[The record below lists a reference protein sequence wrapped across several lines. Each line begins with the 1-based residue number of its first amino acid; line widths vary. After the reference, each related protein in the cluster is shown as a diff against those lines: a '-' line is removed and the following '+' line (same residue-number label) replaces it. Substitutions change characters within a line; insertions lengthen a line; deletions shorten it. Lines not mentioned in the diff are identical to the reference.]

1 METTF
6 LIIYFAALLV
16 LAAFGTYGLVMVI
29 YYLRLRPTD
38 PKPAREVA
46 LSRYPHVTVQLPLF
60 NELHVAERLVEAVC
74 RLNYPMERLEIQILD
89 DSTDSTTKVLAN
101 LTRRKR
107 RMGFNIHH
115 IHRTNRQGFKAGALK
130 EGLTTATGEF
140 IAIFDADF
148 VPEPEFLNQTIPH
161 LLGDPQ
167 LGLVQARWEHINHD
181 YSLLTRMQAMA
192 LDAHFA
198 MEQQV
203 RNRAKCFINFNGT
216 AGIWRKACILDAGNW
231 ESDTLTEDLD
241 LSYRAQLRGWRFL
254 YLNDV
259 TVPAELP
266 AEINGLK
273 SQQFRWTKGA
283 IETAKKHL
291 LRVWFSRQPLR
302 TKIHATVHLTSNIV
316 FPFILLV
323 AILNVP
329 MVFLKANNPE
339 LSSYFNLMSAFI
351 FASISS
357 FLFYLF
363 AQRDIRA
370 DWRNRMLLFPVFM
383 AGTMG
388 LAVNNTKAVIEAV
401 INHRSAFNRTP
412 KYNIRR
418 RGDRAWQRSNYRYS
432 KVSAAT
438 AIEVLLAGYFVFGI
452 VASLSF
458 RELAAIPFQLMYLFG
473 FALTGFLSMRH
484 AWVRNEG

>member
-6 LIIYFAALLV
+6 LIVYFAALLV
-16 LAAFGTYGLVMVI
+16 LAFFGMYGLVMVI
-29 YYLRLRPTD
+29 HYLRLRPAD
-38 PKPAREVA
+38 PTPSKGGG
-46 LSRYPHVTVQLPLF
+46 LSRHPHVTVQLPLF

-74 RLNYPMERLEIQILD
+74 RLNYPLDRLEIQILD
-89 DSTDSTTKVLAN
+89 DSTDSTTKMLAN

-107 RMGFNIHH
+107 RLGINIHH

-130 EGLTTATGEF
+130 EGLATATGEF

-148 VPEPEFLNQTIPH
+148 VPEPEFLAETIPH
-161 LLGDPQ
+161 LLADPQ

-203 RNRAKCFINFNGT
+203 RNRAEYFINFNGT
-216 AGIWRKACILDAGNW
+216 AGIWRKSCILDAGNW

-291 LRVWFSRQPLR
+291 LRVWLSRQPLR
-302 TKIHATVHLTSNIV
+302 TKIHATFHLTSNIV

-323 AILNVP
+323 GILNVP

-339 LSSYFNLMSAFI
+339 LSRYFDLMSAFI
-351 FASISS
+351 FASVSS

-363 AQRDIRA
+363 AQRDIRP
-370 DWRNRMLLFPVFM
+370 DWRNRMFLFPIFM

-401 INHRSAFNRTP
+401 ISHRSAFNRTP
-412 KYNIRR
+412 KYNIKR
-418 RGDRAWQRSNYRYS
+418 RGDRAWQRSAYRYS

-438 AIEVLLAGYFVFGI
+438 PASFPCATLGYGGK
-452 VASLSF
+452 
-458 RELAAIPFQLMYLFG
+458 RG
-473 FALTGFLSMRH
+473 D
-484 AWVRNEG
+484 